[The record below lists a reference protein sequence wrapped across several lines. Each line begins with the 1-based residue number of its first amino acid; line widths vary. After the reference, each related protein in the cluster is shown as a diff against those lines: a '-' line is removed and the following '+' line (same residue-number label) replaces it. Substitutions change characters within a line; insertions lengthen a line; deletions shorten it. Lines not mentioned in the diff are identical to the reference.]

1 MKSVIMLLGGCC
13 LITLLSG
20 CSSIMCGPK
29 QNVSITSRPLG
40 AEVLVYNSRAEI
52 IYKGTTPCVAKLDRR
67 SPDYV
72 AGARYAFVIKKE
84 GYSPVLM
91 PMVGSVNRAYFANI
105 MNGGLGYAIDPMTGS
120 MWTLSP
126 EGADP
131 TLVSEHTSFFGD
143 KRCYMVSLKEEGA
156 EAVVSTAAVTEP
168 SAK

>member
-1 MKSVIMLLGGCC
+1 MLLGGCC

-29 QNVSITSRPLG
+29 QKVSITSRPVG
-40 AEVLVYNSRAEI
+40 AEVLVYNSHAEV

-72 AGARYAFVIKKE
+72 EGAKYAFVIKKE
-84 GYSPVLM
+84 GYTPVLM
-91 PMVGSVNRAYFANI
+91 PMVGTVNRAYFANI
-105 MNGGLGYAIDPMTGS
+105 MNGGLGYAIDPLTGS

-131 TLVSEHTSFFGD
+131 TTVSEHLAFFSD
-143 KRCYMVSLKEEGA
+143 KKILMVTLKEEGA
-156 EAVVSTAAVTEP
+156 EALAVSVTDP
-168 SAK
+168 TTK

>member
-1 MKSVIMLLGGCC
+1 MLLGGCC

-29 QNVSITSRPLG
+29 QKVSITSRPVG
-40 AEVLVYNSRAEI
+40 AEVLVYNSHAEV

-72 AGARYAFVIKKE
+72 EGAKYAFVIKKE
-84 GYSPVLM
+84 GYTPVLM
-91 PMVGSVNRAYFANI
+91 PMVGTVNRAYFANI
-105 MNGGLGYAIDPMTGS
+105 MNGGLGYAIDPLTGS

-131 TLVSEHTSFFGD
+131 TFVSEHQAFFSD
-143 KRCYMVSLKEEGA
+143 KKTLMISLQEEGA
-156 EAVVSTAAVTEP
+156 EALAASVADP
-168 SAK
+168 AK

>member
-1 MKSVIMLLGGCC
+1 MKSLITLLGGCF

-29 QNVSITSRPLG
+29 QNVSISSRPIG
-40 AEVLVYNSRAEI
+40 AEVLVYNSHAEV

-72 AGARYAFVIKKE
+72 AGAKYAFVIKKE

-91 PMVGSVNRAYFANI
+91 PMVGSVNRAYLANI
-105 MNGGLGYAIDPMTGS
+105 MNGGLGYAIDPLTGS

-131 TLVSEHTSFFGD
+131 TTVSEHLAFFSD
-143 KRCYMVSLKEEGA
+143 KKILMVTLKEEGA
-156 EAVVSTAAVTEP
+156 EALAVSVTDPTA
-168 SAK
+168 K